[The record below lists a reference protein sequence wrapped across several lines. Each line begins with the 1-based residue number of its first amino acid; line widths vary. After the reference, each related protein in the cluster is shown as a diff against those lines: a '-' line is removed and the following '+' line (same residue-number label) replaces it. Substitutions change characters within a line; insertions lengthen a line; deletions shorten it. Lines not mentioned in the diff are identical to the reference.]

1 MKKDKIFYP
10 VFKFEIYNFIW
21 GKFSMQVLLSSQIQ
35 SQNVVR
41 VNIYVYNI
49 LIVSSSH
56 LAPRGSL
63 DSFIIT

>member
-35 SQNVVR
+35 SQNVVKI
-41 VNIYVYNI
+41 NIYVYI
-49 LIVSSSH
+49 LSVSSSH
-56 LAPRGSL
+56 FAPRGSL